1 MLSISRENCANARE
15 RTRVRGVRADL
26 LADSSLRPGLFRERE
41 REKNRSVRSDKKRKR
56 ERNERK
62 KKNIP
67 ARPEAFSERGT
78 YRAAKRYSD
87 FAVASAIPRSVTKV
101 QAIGIIANANERN
114 NVMTFYDRSD
124 GVRLSDFVISV
135 NEIIV
140 ISITISERLIR
151 AVVGKYPGIVLN
163 SVSRLS
169 CFILDVYTGRLIL
182 MYFSST
188 KEKLL
193 FFICSHKAYN
203 FCLKYFLYDRK

>member
-1 MLSISRENCANARE
+1 MRTHANERESAGYAKE
-15 RTRVRGVRADL
+15 RADL
-26 LADSSLRPGLFRERE
+26 LADSSLRSGLFRERE
-41 REKNRSVRSDKKRKR
+41 REKNRSVRFDKKRKR

-151 AVVGKYPGIVLN
+151 AVVGKYPDIVLN

-188 KEKLL
+188 KK
-193 FFICSHKAYN
+193 N
-203 FCLKYFLYDRK
+203 FYFLLVATKHIIFV